1 MTPTRLSSI
10 ATAVTRAA
18 LIAGSLAG
26 CVGAAPVGT
35 TPSSPTTVP
44 TGTTPTAPASSQATG
59 QPAAADPRAERIE
72 LTFMGDVMFG
82 GTFSGRFVPQ
92 DVEANDPLTEVEAL
106 IASDLPLAN
115 LETTVVSEIPVA
127 RMKGN
132 LRFAATPGQVAALPR
147 HGIKTVTIAN
157 NHANDLDGAGVTET
171 PTHLDQL
178 GIDFIGGFVRK
189 APVFRAETI
198 EVKGWKIA
206 FIAAT
211 TKLNR
216 PQKPG
221 DPVVPL
227 VDIADLQ
234 ATLVPVI
241 EGARAGHDLVIVV
254 LHWGVQYSDT
264 PLPEQVA
271 AARAFIDAGARAVIG
286 HHPHILQAAE
296 RYKDGLI
303 AYSLGNF
310 VFQNAVKGQRDTG
323 VLRLGFSRDGAG
335 CIDLVA
341 FHPAIMRGRPVHH
354 PVPATGAEFDDIA
367 RKVAKLSSTA
377 PFSTRWTASGDRLTT
392 PAPCP
397 RPQ

>member
-1 MTPTRLSSI
+1 MLTRLSILFLVVACGGRS
-10 ATAVTRAA
+10 ADP
-18 LIAGSLAG
+18 AGPAS
-26 CVGAAPVGT
+26 AAPPRADPSEPAHQ
-35 TPSSPTTVP
+35 TPRPRD
-44 TGTTPTAPASSQATG
+44 
-59 QPAAADPRAERIE
+59 PAAPDPRAERIE

-92 DVEANDPLTEVEAL
+92 DAEAHDPLTEIEPLV
-106 IASDLPLAN
+106 ASDLPLAN
-115 LETTVVSEIPVA
+115 LETTVVADIPVA

-132 LRFAATPGQVAALPR
+132 LRFAATPGQVALLPR

-157 NHANDLDGAGVTET
+157 NHANDLDSAGLHET
-171 PTHLDQL
+171 PTHLRAL
-178 GIDFIGGFVRK
+178 GITFIGGF
-189 APVFRAETI
+189 ATDGPVFRAETI
-198 EVKGWKIA
+198 LVKGWKIG
-206 FIAAT
+206 FVAAT

-227 VDIADLQ
+227 VDIAELQ
-234 ATLVPVI
+234 ATLVPII
-241 EGARAGHDLVIVV
+241 EKARAGHDLVIVV
-254 LHWGVQYSDT
+254 LHWGTQYADT
-264 PLPEQVA
+264 PAPEQVA

-323 VLRLGFSRDGAG
+323 ILRLGFSRAGAG

-341 FHPAIMRGRPVHH
+341 FYPAVMRGQPVHH
-354 PVPATGAEFDDIA
+354 PVPATGTELTDIA
-367 RKVAKLSSTA
+367 RKLQKLSSSK
-377 PFSTRWTASGDRLTT
+377 PFSTRWTLANDRLTA
-392 PAPCP
+392 PAACP
-397 RPQ
+397 PR